1 MACRIG
7 IVDDHALF
15 REGFRTMLAAI
26 PDMQVVAEASNSEEA
41 IRAIRGSR
49 PEVVV
54 LDVMLPGMDGIHLA
68 RELLREDPGR
78 RVLALTMLTDDA
90 HVTDAFKSGVLGY
103 ATKRQPAA
111 EVVEAIRRVA
121 RGERYLA
128 PELAEGGEAPG
139 FQALP
144 GELQSLT
151 GREREIFQLCVT
163 GMVSREIARQL
174 QISPR
179 TVETHRARILRKLGA
194 RSAVDLVRLAAR
206 WGLLPA

>member
-151 GREREIFQLCVT
+151 GREREIFQLC
-163 GMVSREIARQL
+163 ARQL